1 MWVELGLTCLVLL
14 FFVYRYITKKFG
26 YWEKFGIPVDKG
38 YFPLGS
44 YNLFSGK
51 HFDDITLPS
60 HLKYKD
66 EPFFGWFLFG
76 KPTLAIN
83 DAEIIKMMQVKDFD
97 AFVDRMDAGLM
108 NMVNIMNI
116 RLNEIGQNY
125 SDIN

>member
-1 MWVELGLTCLVLL
+1 MGSSLQPGSEGGRQRVGGARPHLPRPSLLRLPIHHQEVRLLGEIWHS
-14 FFVYRYITKKFG
+14 RG
-26 YWEKFGIPVDKG
+26 QGILPTG
-38 YFPLGS
+38 L

-97 AFVDRMDAGLM
+97 
-108 NMVNIMNI
+108 
-116 RLNEIGQNY
+116 
-125 SDIN
+125 